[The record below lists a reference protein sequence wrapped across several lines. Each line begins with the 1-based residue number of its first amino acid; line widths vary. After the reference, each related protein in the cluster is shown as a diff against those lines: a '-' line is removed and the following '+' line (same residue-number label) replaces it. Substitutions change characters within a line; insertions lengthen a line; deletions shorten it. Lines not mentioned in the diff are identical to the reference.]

1 MGQAGIM
8 SMLSAWNPGEKPQ
21 AAVSGMAS
29 PVTANTTSSSSNS
42 TADATTG
49 ITANDFLTL
58 LVTEMQNQ
66 DPTADV
72 DPNAYINQLVQ
83 INSLEQLISIN
94 QNISA
99 IGSGSSSGS
108 GTGTGTGSGSGAGS
122 GTGAVSAPTGVTGS
136 AMTAGPG
143 VLPSRAVASSHAAQ
157 NQSQDAA
164 AVRASA
170 KVVHGNMSVPPVS
183 GAAETVAGALAHPA
197 AIHSA
202 RPAGFG
208 HAIRDIPLARFTGST
223 R

>member
-1 MGQAGIM
+1 MGQAAIM
-8 SMLSAWNPGEKPQ
+8 GMLSAWNPGAKPQ

-29 PVTANTTSSSSNS
+29 PATADTTQSSSSA
-42 TADATTG
+42 ADAGTG

-94 QNISA
+94 QNITSL
-99 IGSGSSSGS
+99 GSGSSSG
-108 GTGTGTGSGSGAGS
+108 TGTGSGTGSGA
-122 GTGAVSAPTGVTGS
+122 GTGAVAPSTGVTGS

-143 VLPSRAVASSHAAQ
+143 VLPSRAAAPLNASQ
-157 NQSQDAA
+157 NQTQAA
-164 AVRASA
+164 AAIRASA
-170 KVVHGNMSVPPVS
+170 KVVHGNMSVPPIS

-197 AIHSA
+197 VIHSA
-202 RPAGFG
+202 RPEADG
-208 HAIRDIPLARFTGST
+208 HAIRDIPLARFPGGS